1 MRRMALNKRHDNK
14 SCKCR
19 RPFGLSKDNSFWARG
34 ARGCVAGIF
43 SSSSW
48 NAARRYPEILTVFTK
63 SSRELLVGFRIE
75 TKFLLESIPQIF
87 HLGKVA
93 AFVISEHALEN
104 IDCKKRLEL
113 ETLLRIGIW
122 SVDKIVAEI
131 SKTNFFRCA
140 YTHR

>member
-1 MRRMALNKRHDNK
+1 MRRMEHNKRDDNK

-19 RPFGLSKDNSFWARG
+19 RPCGLSKDNSFWARG

-75 TKFLLESIPQIF
+75 TKFLLESIPQTTFKAESFPTVRAIVYPRPTHNQSADSAGRYRICKDEIPLF
-87 HLGKVA
+87 YLGL
-93 AFVISEHALEN
+93 LEV
-104 IDCKKRLEL
+104 RRRYGM
-113 ETLLRIGIW
+113 LR
-122 SVDKIVAEI
+122 D
-131 SKTNFFRCA
+131 R
-140 YTHR
+140 